1 MSGRADASVPSTR
14 AFKAFATSGWRLSR
28 LENGLRIFEQDVDE
42 EREEVSERNDDGT
55 SADGPEEDGVGT
67 PTATSAS
74 DINTPGCKGV
84 GLIFAQP
91 SVIFNL
97 LMDLGASRAQ
107 WDLTFERGEI
117 VRRVGKYSRYR
128 ADHAAGR
135 ARATEAK
142 TRSASAEPG
151 ASTATGRSPSRL
163 PPSPISPPARR
174 PSRRK
179 CSAAGSS
186 HRSAP
191 RAWTRPR
198 RAPASGPARAWSPVR
213 RRCNAGAG
221 WSGSADRRGARLCR
235 CARCAR
241 KSRACASCAST
252 PPTPS

>member
-1 MSGRADASVPSTR
+1 M
-14 AFKAFATSGWRLSR
+14 SR

-117 VRRVGKYSRYR
+117 VRRVGKYSDIVRITLR
-128 ADHAAGR
+128 DAFADRGKNQINLRRTWSFDRDGSFAVALASVADPAAG
-135 ARATEAK
+135 A
-142 TRSASAEPG
+142 RSASSGVLVLKPVSHLWSVTVSSGKHA
-151 ASTATGRSPSRL
+151 AAT
-163 PPSPISPPARR
+163 
-174 PSRRK
+174 
-179 CSAAGSS
+179 
-186 HRSAP
+186 
-191 RAWTRPR
+191 
-198 RAPASGPARAWSPVR
+198 
-213 RRCNAGAG
+213 
-221 WSGSADRRGARLCR
+221 
-235 CARCAR
+235 
-241 KSRACASCAST
+241 T
-252 PPTPS
+252 PCVSI